1 MRTSTSRPASTGNW
15 TERPG
20 FEVFWN
26 APAVVLF
33 CARKNNPEA
42 PFDCC
47 RAAQT
52 LLIAAQGLGLGTCWI
67 GAPIP
72 WLTSPGVADE
82 VGIPDGC
89 EASAAVLVGYA
100 AEQPVG
106 QPRPQPEI
114 VWC

>member
-1 MRTSTSRPASTGNW
+1 M
-15 TERPG
+15 
-20 FEVFWN
+20 
-26 APAVVLF
+26 VLF

-52 LLIAAQGLGLGTCWI
+52 LLIAAHGLGLGTCWI

-72 WLTSPGVADE
+72 WLTSPGVAEE

-89 EASAAVLVGYA
+89 EASAAILVGHA
-100 AEQPVG
+100 AEQPIG
-106 QPRPQPEI
+106 QPRPPPEI
-114 VWC
+114 VFC